1 MVFHTIAVGLL
12 VAAVPLWIV
21 RFVFLFNLEK
31 PERQIFRNLVKRR
44 FENAIGFALRIFGY
58 LFAVS
63 AAIVILVFG
72 VRYIKFGSLQI
83 TPYRELIHSRL
94 YSGVR
99 PIDSLLDAFHY
110 NQIMP
115 VAVIS
120 TCLLL
125 SIAFTLVMVALR
137 DIFLMRK
144 LSRKLQGLKMRK
156 AVTR

>member
-1 MVFHTIAVGLL
+1 MVFHTIAICLL
-12 VAAVPLWIV
+12 ITAVPLWIV
-21 RFVFLFNLEK
+21 RLAFFLGLEK
-31 PERQIFRNLVKRR
+31 RERQIFRNLVKRR
-44 FENAIGFALRIFGY
+44 FENAVGFALRIFGY

-72 VRYIKFGSLQI
+72 VRYIKFGSLKI
-83 TPYRELIHSRL
+83 TPYRELIHTRL
-94 YSGVR
+94 YSGVD
-99 PIDSLLDAFHY
+99 PIDNILDAIHY

-137 DIFLMRK
+137 DIVLMRR
-144 LSRKLQGLKMRK
+144 LSRKIQGLKKRQ
-156 AVTR
+156 AAIS